1 MTLVVPSLQGA
12 RRART
17 TILRDGSAVRV
28 RPLEPGEDAGLCRFL
43 EAVSADSLYSRFF
56 GTPTPDRAAAS
67 LAGCARPGDVA
78 LVAQGGP
85 DRLIVAHAGAFRTR
99 EDRAEAAFLVAD
111 GWQGRGLGS
120 IMFSRLAADA
130 RKRGIATL
138 VAEVLPGNRPMLAVF
153 QRAGHPVR
161 IQPGAEA
168 IRVLIGTTPLVAAGP
183 LAA

>member
-1 MTLVVPSLQGA
+1 MTPVLPSLAVA

-28 RPLEPGEDAGLCRFL
+28 RPLEPGEEAGLCRFL

-56 GTPTPDRAAAS
+56 GTPTPERAAAS
-67 LAGCARPGDVA
+67 LAGCGRPGDVV

-85 DRLIVAHAGAFRTR
+85 DRSIVAHAGAFRTG

-120 IMFSRLAADA
+120 VMLSRLARAA
-130 RKRGIATL
+130 RDLGIATL

-153 QRAGHPVR
+153 QRSGHPVLV
-161 IQPGAEA
+161 QPGAEA
-168 IRVLIGTTPLVAAGP
+168 VRVLIGTTPLAEAGP

>member
-1 MTLVVPSLQGA
+1 MTPVVPSLQGA

-28 RPLEPGEDAGLCRFL
+28 RVLEPGEDAGLCRFL

-85 DRLIVAHAGAFRTR
+85 DRSIVAHAGAFRTR
-99 EDRAEAAFLVAD
+99 EDRAEAAFLIAD

-120 IMFSRLAADA
+120 IMFSRLAAAA
-130 RKRGIATL
+130 RERGIATL

-168 IRVLIGTTPLVAAGP
+168 IRVLIGTTPLAAAGS

>member
-1 MTLVVPSLQGA
+1 MPPVVRSLHTA

-17 TILRDGSAVRV
+17 TILRDGSAVRL
-28 RPLEPGEDAGLCRFL
+28 RPLEAGEVPELSRLL

-56 GTPTPDRAAAS
+56 GTLSLDRAAAS
-67 LAGCARPGDVA
+67 LADCARPGDVA

-85 DRLIVAHAGAFRTR
+85 ERAIVAHAGAFRTG

-120 IMFSRLAADA
+120 IMFSRLAKAA
-130 RKRGIATL
+130 RERGIATL
-138 VAEVLPGNRPMLAVF
+138 VADVLPGNHPMLAVF

-161 IQPGAEA
+161 IEPGAESV
-168 IRVLIGTTPLVAAGP
+168 RVLIATTPLVTADP

>member
-1 MTLVVPSLQGA
+1 MTPVLPSLHGA

-17 TILRDGSAVRV
+17 TVLRDGSTVRV
-28 RPLEPGEDAGLCRFL
+28 RPFEPGEEAGLCRFL
-43 EAVSADSLYSRFF
+43 EAVSAESLYSRFF

-67 LAGCARPGDVA
+67 LACAQPGDIA

-85 DRLIVAHAGAFRTR
+85 DRSIVAHAGAFRTG

-120 IMFSRLAADA
+120 IMFSRLAAAA
-130 RKRGIATL
+130 RERGIATL
-138 VAEVLPGNRPMLAVF
+138 VAEVLPGNHPMLAVF
-153 QRAGHPVR
+153 QRAGHPLL

-168 IRVLIGTTPLVAAGP
+168 IRVLIGTTPLAAAGP